1 MKESLSE
8 PVVATPDATSSKRP
22 IGTSQSEALKAAIQ
36 IQVQIESL
44 SSTAQAAA
52 KQARLLTQYVS
63 VLGQVRVSILCARG
77 AHGSQSLT
85 RGRLSLAQV
94 DEELVQEHTRLAHAN
109 AGLTQDLA
117 KAQAEGDAWRA
128 LAQNVQEMQEV
139 AMAAFARSHALEKEN
154 VALRAAMH
162 AFAEG
167 SPSNTVQELQ
177 RIIVGL
183 TEEIAQY
190 KKREEDIKAKEAT
203 LRNKEN
209 HSIIKAMRKQTK
221 ELKVRTSSRARTSS

>member
-1 MKESLSE
+1 MQ
-8 PVVATPDATSSKRP
+8 PDRERTDARRTL
-22 IGTSQSEALKAAIQ
+22 QL
-36 IQVQIESL
+36 
-44 SSTAQAAA
+44 QAAN
-52 KQARLLTQYVS
+52 ARL
-63 VLGQVRVSILCARG
+63 
-77 AHGSQSLT
+77 T
-85 RGRLSLAQV
+85 R
-94 DEELVQEHTRLAHAN
+94 
-109 AGLTQDLA
+109 DLA
-117 KAQAEGDAWRA
+117 RAREEGEAWRT

-167 SPSNTVQELQ
+167 SPSSTVQELQ
-177 RIIVGL
+177 RIVVGL

-190 KKREEDIKAKEAT
+190 KKREEDIKAKEAA

-221 ELKVRTSSRARTSS
+221 ELKVRTRSLATSPI